1 MPNVELRLFNPFAC
15 RGSDPLLHFS
25 EYPGDGTRLRTVCT
39 ACEGDCVGSQAGVHR
54 FDESRSAL
62 VAPQCRDRLI
72 IDNPELAN
80 QTAAHFADIAQP
92 ANNYTLRLSEAAEAG
107 HRHLIWHTLENGKPV
122 DYQHEPG

>member
-1 MPNVELRLFNPFAC
+1 MTAPGSGPYALHAKVIVLGRKRVFIGSMNPDQ
-15 RGSDPLLHFS
+15 RSLHLNA
-25 EYPGDGTRLRTVCT
+25 EIGI
-39 ACEGDCVGSQAGVHR
+39 
-54 FDESRSAL
+54 
-62 VAPQCRDRLI
+62 I

-92 ANNYTLRLSEAAEAG
+92 ANSYTLRLSEAAEAG